1 MTDGILCTLN
11 FAPDMENHSADSTFR
26 RLFSQLRKFCG
37 LGTPIPSPTSPP
49 PLSRV
54 GRAPAG
60 RLAYLGVRGSVSADA
75 GAAERKGARALPPSV
90 PPPEPAARSPQ
101 PPRPRGLYR
110 PGRPAPGLFRDVS
123 APAGR
128 GRLCSKPGLAA
139 TSLNQLL
146 AIM

>member
-11 FAPDMENHSADSTFR
+11 FAPDLENHSADSTFR

-54 GRAPAG
+54 GRAPAS
-60 RLAYLGVRGSVSADA
+60 RLAYLGVRGSVSAVMLGPPSARVLARCRRLASA
-75 GAAERKGARALPPSV
+75 GARR
-90 PPPEPAARSPQ
+90 PQ

-110 PGRPAPGLFRDVS
+110 PRRPAPGLFRDVS

-128 GRLCSKPGLAA
+128 GRLCSKPGLEA